1 MSTAGARI
9 DASELSGRH
18 ETATKYGNSEAMSYH
33 HYSATSAPRAS
44 TISSV
49 SDSSRHHGGISLQRD
64 INKQV
69 RSPLPT
75 PIYARTSCK
84 PLRRAWENIQWAAS
98 QSCLQPTAA
107 NAAESTCSI

>member
-1 MSTAGARI
+1 MCTAGARI

-18 ETATKYGNSEAMSYH
+18 ETAAEHDKSEAMSYH
-33 HYSATSAPRAS
+33 QYSATSAPRAS

-69 RSPLPT
+69 HGPLLT
-75 PIYARTSCK
+75 PITHARAQARAART
-84 PLRRAWENIQWAAS
+84 ENIQWAAK
-98 QSCLQPTAA
+98 Q
-107 NAAESTCSI
+107 